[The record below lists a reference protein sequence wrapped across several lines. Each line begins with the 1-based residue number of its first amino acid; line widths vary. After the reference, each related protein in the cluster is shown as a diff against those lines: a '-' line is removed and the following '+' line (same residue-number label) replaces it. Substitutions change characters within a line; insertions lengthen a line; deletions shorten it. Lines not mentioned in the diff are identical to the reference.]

1 MASESKG
8 SPCLTWEGTDLPR
21 VSPGDYQAVCVAWQG
36 PDWVYA
42 FRRWSLRLEF
52 SLLTDGT
59 LVSAFLN
66 FGTDPAA
73 PRIGGRRSKFYA
85 AWSQA
90 NGEAPQKGQRMTF
103 ETFTEAGLLYTVRV
117 AFAGKDGKGELKPHA
132 LVYSRVTDILKVE
145 WP

>member
-1 MASESKG
+1 MASRTKHG
-8 SPCLTWEGTDLPR
+8 PDLTWQGVDLPR
-21 VSPGDYQAVCVAWQG
+21 ISPGDYYAVCVDCKG
-36 PDWVYA
+36 PEWVYA

-73 PRIGGRRSKFYA
+73 PHIGGRRSKFYS

-90 NGEAPQKGQRMTF
+90 NGGTPRKGQPMTL

-117 AFAGKDGKGELKPHA
+117 ADAGKDGKGEVKPDA
-132 LVYSRVTDILKVE
+132 LVYSKVTDILKVIR
-145 WP
+145 P